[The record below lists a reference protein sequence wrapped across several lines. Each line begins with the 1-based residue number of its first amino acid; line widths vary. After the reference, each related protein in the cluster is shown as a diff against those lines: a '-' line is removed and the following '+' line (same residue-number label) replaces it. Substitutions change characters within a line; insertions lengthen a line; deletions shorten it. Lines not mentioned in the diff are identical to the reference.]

1 VPVLVVSTE
10 LDEVVALADRIVVM
24 YRGGIVGIVP
34 GDTPR
39 DVLGLMMAGE
49 APTGSGKAA

>member
-1 VPVLVVSTE
+1 
-10 LDEVVALADRIVVM
+10 M

-39 DVLGLMMAGE
+39 DVLGLVMDAE
-49 APTGSGKAA
+49 HPEEVAA